1 MDRRSFLLG
10 TSTLALSQLLFGC
23 GGNKQTQLKVQLL
36 KGSIPGQVVN
46 QFHKGLQQQV
56 QLKFAPVEQIQD
68 LFRQLQ
74 DWQQKPKA
82 TDEQGWKRFIPFRQ
96 GQKTADVDLVTLG
109 DYWLKAAIEQKL
121 IQPLQEVQGNQL
133 KQWSALDERWKKLV
147 TRNDK
152 GDLYTQGEVWGA
164 PYRWGSTVIVYNR
177 DKLGWTPTDW
187 SDLWKDEVQQRISL
201 LNEPREVIGL
211 VLKKLGVKKSYNNTD
226 LGQVPG
232 LKKELCTL
240 NQNVKFYSSNNYLEP
255 LIMGDTWLAVGW
267 SSDVLPI
274 LGRYPQ
280 LGAVIPKSGTAIWAD
295 LWVRPAGID
304 KGTLSAQWID
314 FCWQPSTAKQISVL
328 TKSNSPI
335 SPDAAFDIEEP
346 LQTLLMKQ
354 RDAFDKST
362 FPYPFGPKEKKE
374 LKEQSEFLYPLPKPV
389 EEQYKSWFADMKQ
402 GKYSKLCSS

>member
-74 DWQQKPKA
+74 NWQQKPKA

-147 TRNDK
+147 TRNDQ
-152 GDLYTQGEVWGA
+152 GNLDTQGKVWGA

-177 DKLGWTPTDW
+177 NSLQKLGWTPKDW
-187 SDLWKDEVQQRISL
+187 SDLWRDGMQQRISL
-201 LNEPREVIGL
+201 FNQPREVIGL
-211 VLKKLGVKKSYNNTD
+211 VLKKLGKSYNTENLD
-226 LGQVPG
+226 QVPD
-232 LKKELCTL
+232 LEKELQIL
-240 NQNVKFYSSNNYLEP
+240 NQRVRFYSSDNYLEP

-267 SSDVLPI
+267 SSDVLPV

-280 LGAVIPKSGTAIWAD
+280 LAAVIPQSGTAIWAD
-295 LWVRPAGID
+295 LWVRPAGITT
-304 KGTLSAQWID
+304 GTLLSDQWID

-335 SPDAAFDIEEP
+335 STNIAADDIQEP
-346 LQTLLMKQ
+346 LWSLLQSDRKV
-354 RDAFDKST
+354 FDKS
-362 FPYPFGPKEKKE
+362 
-374 LKEQSEFLYPLPKPV
+374 EFLLPLSPSAIK
-389 EEQYKSWFADMKQ
+389 QYESLFAKI
-402 GKYSKLCSS
+402 KV

>member
-96 GQKTADVDLVTLG
+96 DQKAADVDLVTLG

-121 IQPLQEVQGNQL
+121 IQPLQNVQGNL
-133 KQWSALDERWKKLV
+133 EQWSALDKRWQELV

-152 GDLYTQGEVWGA
+152 GYLNTQGKVWGA

-177 DKLGWTPTDW
+177 DKLQKLGWTPKDW
-187 SDLWKDEVQQRISL
+187 SDLWQDGVHQKISL
-201 LNEPREVIGL
+201 LNQPREVIGL
-211 VLKKLGVKKSYNNTD
+211 VLKKLGKSYNTENLD
-226 LGQVPG
+226 QVPDLEKE
-232 LKKELCTL
+232 LKKL
-240 NQNVKFYSSNNYLEP
+240 NQQVKFYSSNNYLEP

-267 SSDVLPI
+267 SSDVLPV

-280 LGAVIPKSGTAIWAD
+280 LGAVIPQSGTAIWAD
-295 LWVRPAGID
+295 LWVRPAGITTKSTFSD
-304 KGTLSAQWID
+304 KWIN
-314 FCWQPSTAKQISVL
+314 FCWQTDTAKQISVL
-328 TKSNSPI
+328 TKSNSPVSTNI
-335 SPDAAFDIEEP
+335 AASDIQEALWSILESNR
-346 LQTLLMKQ
+346 KV
-354 RDAFDKST
+354 FDKS
-362 FPYPFGPKEKKE
+362 
-374 LKEQSEFLYPLPKPV
+374 EFLLPFLDSSTIK
-389 EEQYKSWFADMKQ
+389 QYQSLFAKI
-402 GKYSKLCSS
+402 KV